1 MQFHLLAIPPG
12 LDEFYQANE
21 GAFLLHH
28 LENIFVGPAI
38 LQQERCDNMEC
49 RSIVFLLISH

>member
-12 LDEFYQANE
+12 LDELYQASE

-28 LENIFVGPAI
+28 LENIFVGAAI
-38 LQQERCDNMEC
+38 LQQERCDNM
-49 RSIVFLLISH
+49 